1 MCFCFLSLC
10 FVLYSFVFFLRVLS
24 FRLVSF
30 RVASFRFVLFGCDSF
45 RAVSPRFLC
54 CFCVVPF
61 RFVSFRLIAA
71 PTNFGLGRT
80 VRYRGSAGKARSR
93 PAPVAGFRG
102 RKPRSQAKQGRQPGV
117 FPYFPFPKNVATTSL
132 LVSLLV
138 VMWYQGLRGQMSAF

>member
-1 MCFCFLSLC
+1 MINFDVFL
-10 FVLYSFVFFLRVLS
+10 FSF
-24 FRLVSF
+24 
-30 RVASFRFVLFGCDSF
+30 ASFRFILFRVFCSCRFVSSRFASSCLVVIRFVPF
-45 RAVSPRFLC
+45 RLV
-54 CFCVVPF
+54 FCVVFALF

-71 PTNFGLGRT
+71 PTNFGLWRT

-132 LVSLLV
+132 LVSLVV
-138 VMWYQGLRGQMSAF
+138 VMW